1 MLSPRVGTPPNGA
14 SRGAAVQSRAGHFR
28 QWRGSEPGRMPIRYE
43 RDDTRRRVVVT
54 MDGPFNTAVFQSVSE
69 LHSPDTWRYG
79 MLFDLRGM
87 TGEPSID
94 ELRQIMSQSAARQP
108 GTGPRSCGDPRD
120 RSGPLRPDVRVC
132 GTPTRHADDRG
143 VSLSGQGGGMAHH
156 TTRTMTFVAV
166 EQILAGALR

>member
-1 MLSPRVGTPPNGA
+1 MFSPRVGTPPDGA
-14 SRGAAVQSRAGHFR
+14 SRGAAVKSKAGHFGNG
-28 QWRGSEPGRMPIRYE
+28 RGSEPERMPFSYL

-54 MDGPFNTAVFQSVSE
+54 MGGPFNTAVFQAVSE

-108 GTGPRSCGDPRD
+108 GTGAR
-120 RSGPLRPDVRVC
+120 GP
-132 GTPTRHADDRG
+132 
-143 VSLSGQGGGMAHH
+143 
-156 TTRTMTFVAV
+156 VA
-166 EQILAGALR
+166 ILAIDPVLYSRMCTYATLRRATLTIEVFCFLDQAEEWLSRQLNG

>member
-14 SRGAAVQSRAGHFR
+14 SRGAGVQSRAGHFR

-108 GTGPRSCGDPRD
+108 GTGARGPVAILVTDPALYGRM
-120 RSGPLRPDVRVC
+120 C
-132 GTPTRHADDRG
+132 TYA
-143 VSLSGQGGGMAHH
+143 
-156 TTRTMTFVAV
+156 
-166 EQILAGALR
+166 ALRRATLTIEVFRYLDKAEEWLTTQLDG